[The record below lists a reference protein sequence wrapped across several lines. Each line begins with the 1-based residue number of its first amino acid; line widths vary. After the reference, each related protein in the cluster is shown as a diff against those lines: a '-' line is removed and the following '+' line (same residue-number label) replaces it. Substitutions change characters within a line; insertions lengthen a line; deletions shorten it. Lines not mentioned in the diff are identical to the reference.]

1 MTIETK
7 NAKNGTKMYYVDGKR
22 TSRDNAIEAAT
33 ENRVNP
39 FTIEYVA
46 YDNKIGGIADKV
58 ITTENLKISVVPETH
73 KYDMLFGVY
82 VKGERITFTCG
93 YKTDDEAVRAA
104 KKAIN
109 NRVDAIV
116 EAYITGEDGVKI
128 ADGMVCVIS
137 NGAFPDEYA
146 ISEAAMNVAV
156 EAEEAQAAN
165 AEREETLSTPL
176 VTEEAMEEACYGEV
190 MNAYNAEINSKKEA
204 FYQAITEALL
214 MRFTLEEFEKAMLDN
229 AVTPAAMEIAVEA
242 EENAANNL
250 PTGVITVDNGTE
262 AWAIVGKYFP
272 NGIKFNHSARG
283 YNREDSFRYTNDE
296 IIYVVATCTP
306 DNSRVECVEVL
317 NTNESGSAR
326 HILTVYI
333 NREDETATE
342 DTELD
347 SNEEIINCTD
357 EYTIS
362 DAAYRQMID
371 AEINNAARAAG
382 NYVLTINGERVIF
395 ENHKIVSIDA
405 RSKFGLNMRVVNGRK
420 QFRRYN
426 YVIARATVAKFYMNS
441 ELAAVQEKKFREFF
455 IKDGAAKKG
464 FFAVKVYVTF
474 DDGREHIYAN
484 YFDRWDEAKAYVE
497 TVKEFVGN
505 VQCEIYIQRDEQCGK
520 MYYHRDAQGTE
531 TYDLPDTDFFKG
543 TPAAEIQARID
554 ELKKAK
560 ADNEQYKDNSD
571 GYVWTELCVANA
583 AIDKTIEYY
592 EFILHENKDFCAAFY
607 AKSHGG
613 KSISAMFETR
623 ETDGTE
629 YKYYIKSRRP
639 IYGAAPSG
647 YIKAVSGEVHE
658 PVRRPNG
665 TYSPKCR
672 IYFATVIYDKP
683 LTDEQI
689 LKYDLAI
696 SNETFEKLNAKEEPI
711 IANISVK
718 ETDGSEEDDDTNE
731 AFNLLHSLDEL
742 NDVAEI
748 DPWLIDDPAEYTD
761 RNDRYNRGEKIAADL
776 TAKLRPFDPTVEVTF
791 DIDDDEDED
800 VFYLQYDGIFPARF
814 TATGIEPS
822 FHAMKKY
829 DTEMIASP
837 AIKPVDDFAAEL
849 AQLKAEQTAA
859 QEAVEAG

>member
-7 NAKNGTKMYYVDGKR
+7 KNANGKISAYYIDGVKVRKGEVEYYACNPAYNGVIEVDYCTARYNLPKIYKCGKAVVFKNWVDGSDVMTKV
-22 TSRDNAIEAAT
+22 AA
-33 ENRVNP
+33 ERL
-39 FTIEYVA
+39 
-46 YDNKIGGIADKV
+46 GLKV
-58 ITTENLKISVVPETH
+58 GRKISMFPAIYRVEKDTEVKDEFVIVPET
-73 KYDMLFGVY
+73 
-82 VKGERITFTCG
+82 
-93 YKTDDEAVRAA
+93 
-104 KKAIN
+104 
-109 NRVDAIV
+109 
-116 EAYITGEDGVKI
+116 DGT
-128 ADGMVCVIS
+128 
-137 NGAFPDEYA
+137 
-146 ISEAAMNVAV
+146 
-156 EAEEAQAAN
+156 EEA
-165 AEREETLSTPL
+165 REEIMSTPL
-176 VTEEAMEEACYGEV
+176 VTEEAMEEAYIGEV
-190 MNAYNAEINSKKEA
+190 MNAYDAEIEAANVATENAEFDA
-204 FYQAITEALL
+204 
-214 MRFTLEEFEKAMLDN
+214 
-229 AVTPAAMEIAVEA
+229 
-242 EENAANNL
+242 
-250 PTGVITVDNGTE
+250 
-262 AWAIVGKYFP
+262 
-272 NGIKFNHSARG
+272 
-283 YNREDSFRYTNDE
+283 
-296 IIYVVATCTP
+296 
-306 DNSRVECVEVL
+306 
-317 NTNESGSAR
+317 
-326 HILTVYI
+326 
-333 NREDETATE
+333 
-342 DTELD
+342 
-347 SNEEIINCTD
+347 NEEIINCTN
-357 EYTIS
+357 EIIIS

-371 AEINNAARAAG
+371 TELYNAARAAG

-395 ENHKIVSIDA
+395 ENHKIVRIDA
-405 RSKFGLNMRVVNGRK
+405 KSKYGLNMRVVNGRK

-426 YVIARATVAKFYMNS
+426 YVIARATVAKMYMDS

-531 TYDLPDTDFFKG
+531 TYDLPNTDFFKG
-543 TPAAEIQARID
+543 TPAPEIQARID

-592 EFILHENKDFCAAFY
+592 EFILHENKDTTAA
-607 AKSHGG
+607 KVSET
-613 KSISAMFETR
+613 AMFETR

-689 LKYDLAI
+689 LNYDLAV

-718 ETDGSEEDDDTNE
+718 ETDGTEEDADDTNE
-731 AFNLLHSLDEL
+731 AFNLLPSVDEL
-742 NDVAEI
+742 NDVEI
-748 DPWLIDDPAEYTD
+748 SAIDT
-761 RNDRYNRGEKIAADL
+761 NGETL
-776 TAKLRPFDPTVEVTF
+776 TEETTTEEK
-791 DIDDDEDED
+791 
-800 VFYLQYDGIFPARF
+800 
-814 TATGIEPS
+814 TA
-822 FHAMKKY
+822 
-829 DTEMIASP
+829 
-837 AIKPVDDFAAEL
+837 DDFADEL
-849 AQLKAEQTAA
+849 ARRKAEQIAA
-859 QEAVEAG
+859 LDAVEQARLALYNAQKAYDKASAAYEKFGEAKAKEISQRRLPPAGISAKITVVTQDGRILDKPDLKRLRIDFLPDGPSFEISVGWDCLGNYKSPAHVETVITKLKAAVGRGDKDFPFPKLHLTEPPHD